1 AAHQHL
7 RSASPPNINHP
18 RSAVLLLLLNLRRQL
33 PPSNRSARNFCPIF
47 KPLDLR
53 PLVPRSRRDGESAN
67 GFLAC
72 LCCSLGVDGHIIG
85 GAYGSMMRKYGL
97 DANNVVDALIA
108 DAGGKPLP
116 LTANFRCCVV
126 RGRLILT
133 ESDTELK
140 RHPTMQERLDRQ
152 SREAAEG
159 AIKRYNIIKGDGD
172 SGLDRLWQK
181 KKAEL
186 HQ

>member
-1 AAHQHL
+1 MPSSSSSIFIDNCL
-7 RSASPPNINHP
+7 RPTDQPETSA
-18 RSAVLLLLLNLRRQL
+18 L
-33 PPSNRSARNFCPIF
+33 IF
-47 KPLDLR
+47 KPLDLH

-72 LCCSLGVDGHIIG
+72 ICCSLGVDGHIIG

-108 DAGGKPLP
+108 DAGGKPMP

-140 RHPTMQERLDRQ
+140 RRPTMQERLDRQ
-152 SREAAEG
+152 SREAAKG
-159 AIKRYNIIKGDGD
+159 AIKRYNIIKGVNYKVDVPVNSNGFSCMGTD
-172 SGLDRLWQK
+172 VIQ
-181 KKAEL
+181 KAETTSSY
-186 HQ
+186 